1 MNYDKDNTHQNHPT
15 RANEHSLDLF
25 TATISFLGINLM
37 WIFFAGWVLFG
48 MVPVLLLALFINH
61 LIDRLEVRIKEEQA
75 NRREV

>member
-37 WIFFAGWVLFG
+37 WIFFAVGCC
-48 MVPVLLLALFINH
+48 LAWCRYCCWHCSSTI
-61 LIDRLEVRIKEEQA
+61 
-75 NRREV
+75 